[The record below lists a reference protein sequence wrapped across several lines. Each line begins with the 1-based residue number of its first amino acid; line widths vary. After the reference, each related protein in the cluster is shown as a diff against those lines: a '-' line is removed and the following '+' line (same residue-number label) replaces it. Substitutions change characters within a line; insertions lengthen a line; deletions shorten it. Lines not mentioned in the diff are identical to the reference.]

1 MLTRTVSVLGVL
13 FGALGLGISNLGIY
27 FSMLVNRVSF
37 GHTASR
43 VVPCIILVLIAFFA
57 ALARSKYPR
66 LVIAS
71 RIIQFHSAWTLTS
84 NLRSITVSIKF
95 FSFHYILILY
105 FQDVIEDIFGFM
117 VANFV
122 WLNDPTDSLY
132 YLFSCQCQTEVFK
145 AGNTGIRRCGRN
157 FKSYIEGSVYDR

>member
-95 FSFHYILILY
+95 FFFFHYILILY
-105 FQDVIEDIFGFM
+105 F
-117 VANFV
+117 
-122 WLNDPTDSLY
+122 
-132 YLFSCQCQTEVFK
+132 
-145 AGNTGIRRCGRN
+145 
-157 FKSYIEGSVYDR
+157 